1 VTFDARID
9 RSEPERHG
17 NVVPLVP
24 KRDARRPPGPCEG
37 CGGYGHTIW
46 SHCAICQSL
55 KHTTAEHEERLT
67 EPVGD
72 EAEVNVRVRAD
83 SSGYASVGV

>member
-1 VTFDARID
+1 MNHTGAAAWRVLAGTRVARMLAA
-9 RSEPERHG
+9 SCPWY
-17 NVVPLVP
+17 L
-24 KRDARRPPGPCEG
+24 
-37 CGGYGHTIW
+37 
-46 SHCAICQSL
+46 
-55 KHTTAEHEERLT
+55 LT